1 MKFKKTINPRRP
13 RIQRGVRGK
22 RNGLKKYKRS
32 LRFLG
37 VNTAGLKSKFTS
49 FKKVIHELKPSVFFA
64 QETKFKEEGQ
74 IKLGDEY
81 IVYEKVRKNE
91 RGGGGLAIGCLKE
104 LSPCWVSEG
113 ADNVEAIS
121 INIFLKNMKIRCCT
135 AYGPQEN
142 DNVDKKD
149 AFWEHLDR
157 EVFEAENTGSGFLL
171 QFDGNLWA
179 GEGIVPGDPRAQN
192 RNGKLLKQFLDRNPR
207 LSVVNSLPLCQGL
220 VTRSRL
226 KDGVLEESILDFF
239 IVCSSVLPLITKM
252 VIDESRNYILTNY
265 KAAKVSGKAID
276 SDHFTVYLD
285 LNMEITKERPER
297 MEIFNFKDKKSQEA
311 FKINTSETDEFT
323 ECFKGEDPLIQ
334 KIEKWRKVLNSHC
347 SKAFR
352 KIRIKD
358 KKMKPINKKISSLI
372 DKRNEIV
379 KNGCVCE
386 KSFERRKSINI
397 HSKKHVH
404 PSLVGKLLCEE
415 CGKCFT
421 KMGKFKLHTKI
432 HAGKKEELCE
442 LCGKTCNNHDHIEN
456 HVSQHRRRKENTCEK
471 CDETILLKSIFKNHQ
486 RVHRVSKYKVCDI
499 CDRKI
504 ASINKAIAEKEALE
518 NRDQIIKQFKFF
530 SEHPEN
536 IEMAKMWKI
545 LKQICPKEKPI
556 LPSAKRNHRGKIIS
570 SKKDIKMLLANEY
583 KNYLI

>member
-1 MKFKKTINPRRP
+1 
-13 RIQRGVRGK
+13 
-22 RNGLKKYKRS
+22 
-32 LRFLG
+32 
-37 VNTAGLKSKFTS
+37 
-49 FKKVIHELKPSVFFA
+49 
-64 QETKFKEEGQ
+64 
-74 IKLGDEY
+74 
-81 IVYEKVRKNE
+81 
-91 RGGGGLAIGCLKE
+91 
-104 LSPCWVSEG
+104 
-113 ADNVEAIS
+113 
-121 INIFLKNMKIRCCT
+121 MKIRCCT

-179 GEGIVPGDPRAQN
+179 GDEIVPGDPRAQN

-239 IVCSSVLPLITKM
+239 IVCSSVLPLITKI
-252 VIDESRNYILTNY
+252 VIDEERQHILTNY

-323 ECFKGEDPLIQ
+323 ECFNGEDPLIQ

-347 SKAFR
+347 AKAFK

-358 KKMKPINKKISSLI
+358 KKMKPINKNIANLI
-372 DKRNEIV
+372 DKRNKIFM
-379 KNGCVCE
+379 NGCVCA
-386 KSFERRKSINI
+386 KSFERRKSLTI
-397 HSKKHVH
+397 HSKKHAKTTV
-404 PSLVGKLLCEE
+404 VGKLICEE

-421 KMGKFKLHTKI
+421 KNGKFKLHTKI
-432 HAGKKEELCE
+432 HTRKKEDLCE
-442 LCGKTCNNHDHIEN
+442 ICGKNCHNHDHIDN
-456 HVSQHRRRKENTCEK
+456 HVSQHRRRKENKCEK
-471 CDETILLKSIFKNHQ
+471 DGKTFLMKSKSKNHQ
-486 RVHRVSKYKVCDI
+486 SVHRVPRDKACNI
-499 CDRKI
+499 CESEV
-504 ASINKAIAEKEALE
+504 ASINKAIAEKEALDK
-518 NRDQIIKQFKFF
+518 RDQIIKQFKFF
-530 SEHPEN
+530 SENPEN
-536 IEMAKMWKI
+536 IEMAKIWKI
-545 LKQICPKEKPI
+545 LKQICPKKKPFYQLQKGIIEEK
-556 LPSAKRNHRGKIIS
+556 
-570 SKKDIKMLLANEY
+570 
-583 KNYLI
+583 